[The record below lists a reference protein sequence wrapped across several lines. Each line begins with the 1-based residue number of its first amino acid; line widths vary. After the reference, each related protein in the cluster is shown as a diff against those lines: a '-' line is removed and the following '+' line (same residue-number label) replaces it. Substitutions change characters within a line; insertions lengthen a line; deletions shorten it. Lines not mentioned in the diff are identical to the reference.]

1 MIEFFYKISI
11 SKNDFKLYGNYED
24 FITKYKE
31 LMEKDK
37 IKETMKNFT
46 INGKNDGNK
55 IQANW
60 FPEINA
66 DVFISHS
73 HDDKELAKALGGF
86 ILKNAKLKPF
96 IDSEVWGYSNELLK
110 NIDNKYCKIK
120 NKNFYDYELRNHST
134 SHVHMMLSVA
144 LMQMISKSK
153 YFIFLDTPNSNESN
167 NTLIKDNDINKTN
180 SPWIYYELIIS
191 KILCKIIENAKNNIL
206 ATESL
211 KHFSDISISYEIY
224 TKDLEKINDLK
235 SLIEKLKIGGNNN
248 V

>member
-86 ILKNAKLKPF
+86 ILKNAKLLKPF
-96 IDSEVWGYSNELLK
+96 IDSEVWGYSNELLRH
-110 NIDNKYCKIK
+110 IDNNYCKFP
-120 NKNFYDYELRNHST
+120 NKNLYDYELRNHST

-167 NTLIKDNDINKTN
+167 NTKV
-180 SPWIYYELIIS
+180 
-191 KILCKIIENAKNNIL
+191 
-206 ATESL
+206 
-211 KHFSDISISYEIY
+211 
-224 TKDLEKINDLK
+224 EKPVTYHL
-235 SLIEKLKIGGNNN
+235 
-248 V
+248 

>member
-11 SKNDFKLYGNYED
+11 SENYFNDFKNYVDEYEKAIKND
-24 FITKYKE
+24 KE
-31 LMEKDK
+31 K
-37 IKETMKNFT
+37 IKEKIDSFEIKNE
-46 INGKNDGNK
+46 KDGNK

-167 NTLIKDNDINKTN
+167 NTLIKNNDINKTN
-180 SPWIYYELIIS
+180 SPWIYNELMIT
-191 KILCKIIENAKNNIL
+191 KIIDDIIKSIQ
-206 ATESL
+206 ATESV
-211 KHFSDISISYEIY
+211 KYFSEIPISYESN
-224 TKDLEKINDLK
+224 TKHLKEIDLK
-235 SLIEKLKIGGNNN
+235 SLIEKLKTGGNNN

>member
-37 IKETMKNFT
+37 IKETMNNFT

-73 HDDKELAKALGGF
+73 HADEELAKALGGY
-86 ILKNAKLKPF
+86 INEKTNLKSF
-96 IDSEVWGYSNELLK
+96 IDSEVWGYSNELLRH
-110 NIDNKYCKIK
+110 IDNNYCKFP
-120 NKNFYDYELRNHST
+120 NKNLYDYELRNHST

-144 LMQMISKSK
+144 LMQMISKCR
-153 YFIFLDTPNSNESN
+153 YFILLDTPNSNE
-167 NTLIKDNDINKTN
+167 NKR
-180 SPWIYYELIIS
+180 
-191 KILCKIIENAKNNIL
+191 K
-206 ATESL
+206 
-211 KHFSDISISYEIY
+211 
-224 TKDLEKINDLK
+224 
-235 SLIEKLKIGGNNN
+235 
-248 V
+248 

>member
-11 SKNDFKLYGNYED
+11 SENYFNDFKNYVDEYEKAIKND
-24 FITKYKE
+24 KE
-31 LMEKDK
+31 K
-37 IKETMKNFT
+37 IKEKIDSFEIMYEE
-46 INGKNDGNK
+46 DGSK

-96 IDSEVWGYSNELLK
+96 IDSEVWGYSNELLRH
-110 NIDNKYCKIK
+110 IDNNYCQFP
-120 NKNFYDYELRNHST
+120 NKNLYDYELRNHST

-167 NTLIKDNDINKTN
+167 NTLIKNNDINKTN
-180 SPWIYYELIIS
+180 SPWIYNELMITKMLKSYEPKFKYFS
-191 KILCKIIENAKNNIL
+191 Q
-206 ATESL
+206 ESR
-211 KHFSDISISYEIY
+211 KPEIPISYKID
-224 TKDLEKINDLK
+224 TKHLK
-235 SLIEKLKIGGNNN
+235 EVNLQSLIEKLKTGGNNN

>member
-11 SKNDFKLYGNYED
+11 SENDFAYFENYIYEYKKEMKDNKNQISRMCD
-24 FITKYKE
+24 F
-31 LMEKDK
+31 K
-37 IKETMKNFT
+37 INNKK
-46 INGKNDGNK
+46 DGNK

-73 HDDKELAKALGGF
+73 HADEELAKALGGY
-86 ILKNAKLKPF
+86 INEKTNLKSF

-110 NIDNKYCKIK
+110 NIDNNYCKFP
-120 NKNFYDYELRNHST
+120 NKNLYDYELRNHST

-153 YFIFLDTPNSNESN
+153 YFIFLDTPNSNENN
-167 NTLIKDNDINKTN
+167 NTLIKNSNINKTN
-180 SPWIYYELIIS
+180 SPWIYNELMIT
-191 KILCKIIENAKNNIL
+191 KIMHETIENTRKNIYVKENS
-206 ATESL
+206 EY
-211 KHFSDISISYEIY
+211 FSKKIPISYESN
-224 TKDLEKINDLK
+224 TKHLKEVNLK